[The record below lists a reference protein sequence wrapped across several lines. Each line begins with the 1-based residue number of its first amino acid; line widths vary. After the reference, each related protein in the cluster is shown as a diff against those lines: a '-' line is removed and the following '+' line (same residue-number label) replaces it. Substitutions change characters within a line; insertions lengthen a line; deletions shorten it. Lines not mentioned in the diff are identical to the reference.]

1 MALSSGFRL
10 GSYEIAGPLGAGGM
24 GEVYRARDSR
34 LGREVAIKVLPE
46 ELSRD
51 PGALARFEREARAVA
66 ALSHPNILGIH
77 DFDRKEGI
85 VFAVLEL
92 LSGRTFREWMSAG
105 PLPPRKAAEAMAQ
118 VARGLAAAHQ
128 RGIVHRDIKPENLFL
143 TSEGTAKILDF
154 GLARVSAEHLP
165 GPAGSAGATR
175 PGTIL
180 GTVGYMAPE
189 QIRSQTADAR
199 ADIFAFGAILYEA
212 ISGERAFHGASP
224 IETLT
229 AILNDEPPEIP
240 ESRLAGAVS
249 LERIA
254 RRCLEKNPDE
264 RFQCARDLGFA
275 LEAITPVSPAPQ
287 ERGKDT
293 ARDEKAGRSVAV
305 LPFKDL
311 ARDPENAH
319 LGVGLADAT
328 ITELALVRSL
338 IVRPTSS
345 ILRYRDVAISAEEA
359 GRELAVDA
367 VVDASFQR
375 SGARLRVTVQLVG
388 TAGGRP
394 LWGAKIDTSLDDIFE
409 MQDEVSRRIAEALEV
424 ELTPGDERRLA
435 RPAQPAPGVYE
446 LVLKGRVHLLL
457 ETLPD
462 LNAAI
467 EAFEKASALDPA
479 SALPLIGL
487 ADAYSRLSFTFEPE
501 GDWYDR
507 AAAMCDRALAID
519 PKLPEARYLRARLLW
534 TPQRGFDFEGSLREV
549 AGAIAARPS
558 MSEAHAI
565 AALILIHGSRIEES
579 DAEFAQALAINPS
592 DSFSEMHRGLCRA
605 ASGRWSDALE
615 IAEAALRRTPHT
627 TWVHYQRAH
636 GQIRTGDRAGASRTL
651 ELAGRQFVR
660 EVLFYPVRAI
670 VAAMDGQAAE
680 ARRQIAFTEQNRR
693 AFGHYHH
700 AQYDVACAL
709 ALLGDNDGAMTWL
722 TAAARNGFP
731 CHALF
736 ESDPLLETLRGD
748 ERFEALMVALRS
760 ESEGYA
766 RLWKSLR
773 SPTAN
778 PASFNG

>member
-51 PGALARFEREARAVA
+51 PDALARFEREARAVA

-92 LSGRTFREWMSAG
+92 LSGRTFREWMSGG
-105 PLPPRKAAEAMAQ
+105 PISPRKAAEAMAQ

-165 GPAGSAGATR
+165 GPAGSAGATQ

-199 ADIFAFGAILYEA
+199 AEIFAFGAILYEA
-212 ISGERAFHGASP
+212 ISGERAFLGASA

-229 AILNDEPPEIP
+229 AILNDEPAEIP

-249 LERIA
+249 LDRIA

-275 LEAITPVSPAPQ
+275 LEAITPVSPEPQ
-287 ERGKDT
+287 ERGKDET
-293 ARDEKAGRSVAV
+293 PGGPVPAGA
-305 LPFKDL
+305 P
-311 ARDPENAH
+311 
-319 LGVGLADAT
+319 
-328 ITELALVRSL
+328 ALDS
-338 IVRPTSS
+338 P
-345 ILRYRDVAISAEEA
+345 
-359 GRELAVDA
+359 
-367 VVDASFQR
+367 
-375 SGARLRVTVQLVG
+375 ARLRLRGVA
-388 TAGGRP
+388 AGSGR
-394 LWGAKIDTSLDDIFE
+394 S
-409 MQDEVSRRIAEALEV
+409 
-424 ELTPGDERRLA
+424 
-435 RPAQPAPGVYE
+435 
-446 LVLKGRVHLLL
+446 HC
-457 ETLPD
+457 
-462 LNAAI
+462 
-467 EAFEKASALDPA
+467 
-479 SALPLIGL
+479 
-487 ADAYSRLSFTFEPE
+487 
-501 GDWYDR
+501 R
-507 AAAMCDRALAID
+507 AA
-519 PKLPEARYLRARLLW
+519 
-534 TPQRGFDFEGSLREV
+534 Q
-549 AGAIAARPS
+549 

-592 DSFSEMHRGLCRA
+592 DSFSEMHRGLCRGA
-605 ASGRWSDALE
+605 RGRWAEALE
-615 IAEAALRRTPHT
+615 IAEAALRRTPNN

-722 TAAARNGFP
+722 AASARNGFP

-736 ESDPLLETLRGD
+736 ERDPLLETLRGD
-748 ERFEALMVALRS
+748 ERFEALVALRS

-773 SPTAN
+773 STTAN
-778 PASFNG
+778 PASFHG